1 MQNIKE
7 KLKNR
12 KIAVLYGGIS
22 NERDVSLRS
31 GKNVFDAMISMGF
44 DAVLI
49 DTKDKSFI
57 SQLSDKKINIAC
69 IMLHGRGGEDG
80 TIQGLLEIMGISYTG
95 SKVLASSV
103 AMNKVA
109 SKRIWDAVGV
119 PTPKYRVIDPERNL
133 NDQCEKIKKYF
144 PFPLVVKAVS
154 EGSSFGVSIIKK
166 EADFYDAVKKTVDEF
181 RDVFIEEYIKG
192 KEVTTGILGTGNSA
206 KALPVLELRPN
217 SEFYDYKAKYTA
229 GGTKFIIPAH
239 LPKAVYNKVQRVA
252 LKAYKSLGCS
262 GFARIDAII
271 DKDGVPYVHDA
282 NTIPGMTDLSDL
294 PAQAKADGISYSDL
308 VLHILASA
316 LE

>member
-1 MQNIKE
+1 MQNTKE
-7 KLKNR
+7 KLKNK

-31 GKNVFDAMISMGF
+31 GKNVFDAIIAMGLN
-44 DAVLI
+44 AVLV
-49 DTKDKSFI
+49 DTKDKDFI

-80 TIQGLLEIMGISYTG
+80 SIQGLLEITGIPYTG

-119 PTPKYRVIDPERNL
+119 PTPKYKVIDPERDL
-133 NDQCEKIKKYF
+133 SEQCEKMKKYF
-144 PFPLVVKAVS
+144 PFPLVVKPVS
-154 EGSSFGVSIIKK
+154 EGSSFGVSMIKK
-166 EADFYDAVKKTVDEF
+166 ETELFETVKKTVEEF
-181 RDVFIEEYIKG
+181 RDVFVEEFIKG
-192 KEVTTGILGTGNSA
+192 KEVTTGILGTGAKA
-206 KALPVLELRPN
+206 KALPVLELKPN
-217 SEFYDYKAKYTA
+217 SDFYDYKAKYTA
-229 GGTKFIIPAH
+229 GGTKFIIPAQ
-239 LPKAVYNKVQRVA
+239 LPKAVYSKVQRTA

-262 GFARIDAII
+262 GFARIDSIV

-294 PAQAKADGISYSDL
+294 PAQAKAEGISYEDL